1 MNIQPDRSRF
11 AQHLTVDIEKAAK
24 MWNDGMEA
32 RQIAAR
38 FSVTKATIVGIA
50 FRNRDLFPRKKP
62 MSPHG
67 TRKAYVRSERKV
79 SIDAPKPVGENEI
92 EITPTEYDAERLF
105 LAKTLMEIEA
115 GECRFPLAGMVF
127 CAAEVKPGSVY
138 CCHHH
143 SRAYRPRKA
152 KEQA

>member
-1 MNIQPDRSRF
+1 MTVQPDRSRF

-24 MWNDGMEA
+24 MWNDGMVA
-32 RQIAAR
+32 TQIAAR

-67 TRKAYVRSERKV
+67 TRKARYRPERKV
-79 SIDAPKPVGENEI
+79 SVDAPKPMGDSEI
-92 EITPTEYDAERLF
+92 EITPTEYDSERLF
-105 LAKTLMEIEA
+105 SAKTLVDIEK
-115 GECRFPLAGMVF
+115 GDCRFPLAGSLF
-127 CAAEVKPGSVY
+127 CAAEVKEGSAY